1 MRGAQSTGWTADGI
15 CGPSSCM
22 PGRSSEMLKE
32 DRDVQAYL
40 ARIRKT
46 IAESENLVSQ
56 AELRI
61 AETDRM
67 LESQGLTREQVL
79 NFHFTQAQREAV
91 NEELKRRGL
100 DPLAEWES
108 DVGREAI
115 DEPNVSNLASEDFAP
130 DAELA
135 ERQRKFGMMMKPFQ
149 I

>member
-1 MRGAQSTGWTADGI
+1 MRGAQSAGWTADGI
-15 CGPSSCM
+15 CGPSSRM
-22 PGRSSEMLKE
+22 PGRSSEMLNE

-46 IAESENLVSQ
+46 IAESQNLVSQ

-79 NFHFTQAQREAV
+79 NFHFTEAQREAV

-115 DEPNVSNLASEDFAP
+115 DEPHVSNLASEDFAP